1 MWFVMEAWI
10 GVRGGCGTDVL
21 LVEENFEL
29 RRTTISWL
37 KEEGVNV
44 TAKDKG
50 LTALAA
56 IRSKTFDCIILDAR
70 LPDIDG
76 FGVLKTAREFT
87 DAPIILLADLGS
99 LEEIAKYREA
109 GCDDYMTT
117 PYSLPELTDRIRT
130 VVKKTKGMIER

>member
-1 MWFVMEAWI
+1 MDDNK
-10 GVRGGCGTDVL
+10 GCGTDIL
-21 LVEENFEL
+21 LAEENAEL

-37 KEEGVNV
+37 KEEGFNV

-50 LTALAA
+50 LKALAA
-56 IRSKTFDCIILDAR
+56 IRSKAFDCIVLDVR

-76 FGVLKTAREFT
+76 FGVLKAARGFT

-99 LEEIAKYREA
+99 SEEIAKCREA
-109 GCDDYMTT
+109 GCDDYLTT

-130 VVKKTKGMIER
+130 IAKKRKGRSGSLNG